1 MNLAKCAAIVC
12 VGATLSGCVSQ
23 RPTETRKDERTI
35 APTVIDKPIEGQAKW
50 GEPLP
55 MVRGSVLMTPLTMV
69 NDKGWLE
76 EKDPFGSQVG
86 RFEMPANWSPIGVG
100 GGSAGL
106 TPVLSPDSSRG
117 SSLATFSGSLW
128 KVRWHNAA
136 IRNLATGEEWLVL
149 NRRGVI
155 SAMMPIDRAD
165 YSDPRTAPIMSPVS
179 MAFLATVDDTDG
191 DGELTQL
198 DARVAMMTDP
208 DGRNPR
214 VITPPAMQVVSMRI
228 SSESGLAVLFVRR
241 DSNGDK
247 RFDVGDDSEPYV
259 VDLRSSDR
267 TARPLVSDEAKRKA
281 EGLLK

>member
-1 MNLAKCAAIVC
+1 MNLAKCAAMMC
-12 VGATLSGCVSQ
+12 VGVMLTGCASQ
-23 RPTETRKDERTI
+23 RPTDPRKDDRTI
-35 APTVIDKPIEGQAKW
+35 SPTVMDKPIEGQAKW

-55 MVRGSVLMTPLTMV
+55 MVLGSVLLTPLTMV
-69 NDKGWLE
+69 SDQGWLE

-86 RFEMPANWSPIGVG
+86 RFELPANWSPIGYG
-100 GGSAGL
+100 GNSAGL
-106 TPVLSPDSSRG
+106 TRTLTPDSPRG
-117 SSLATFSGSLW
+117 SSVAAFSGSLW

-136 IRNLATGEEWLVL
+136 IRNLTTGEEWLVL
-149 NRRGVI
+149 DRRGVI
-155 SAMMPIDRAD
+155 SAMMPIDRTD
-165 YSDPRTAPIMSPVS
+165 YGDSRTAPIASPVS

-191 DGELTQL
+191 DGELTQR
-198 DARVAMMTDP
+198 DARVAMMTDA

-214 VITPPAMQVVSMRI
+214 VITPPSMQVVGMRI

-259 VDLRSSDR
+259 VDLRSTDR
-267 TARPLVSDEAKRKA
+267 TAKPLVSDEAKRKA